1 AAVLPHVHAAER
13 ARRRRLFALG
23 RRVSLQERIARGA
36 GTAARVARR
45 GEHPGGED
53 DKNGVRSHAGNVSR
67 RARFRTWVAA
77 RRTWAHFQRFLMD
90 SSEASATALMKAAGT
105 GDPRAVDQMFP
116 LVYDELRRLASVVRV
131 GRAGETIGATV
142 LVHEAYLKLVR
153 SEDLS
158 WTDRA
163 HFLAIAARA
172 MRQVLVDMA
181 TRKATE
187 KHGGDQLDVSLS

>member
-1 AAVLPHVHAAER
+1 
-13 ARRRRLFALG
+13 
-23 RRVSLQERIARGA
+23 
-36 GTAARVARR
+36 
-45 GEHPGGED
+45 
-53 DKNGVRSHAGNVSR
+53 
-67 RARFRTWVAA
+67 
-77 RRTWAHFQRFLMD
+77 MD

-187 KHGGDQLDVSLS
+187 KHGGDQLDVSLSEAVSLDKPLGPEELLDLNTAIDELAVENERAAKVIECRYFGGMSVEETAAVLNIALPTVTRDWRFARAWLTRRLSA